1 MKRQKYINCLY
12 ILCMLCL
19 PLAAQQPE
27 GISLRATEK
36 LYEEEPLKQ
45 SVLQFDKTDVVFPK
59 IKETDVPYTLT
70 YNYVNQS
77 DKAITI
83 DKVTVSCGCME
94 AKYDKILV
102 PAGDKGSIKIAFN
115 PHGYS
120 GKVYRQAFVYT
131 SLSAE
136 RPTARLTLSGE
147 VVPSKNP
154 WRGYPYHLG
163 TLRTKQK
170 TVNFKVTN
178 RKNKIAEVI
187 ACGNGGNQ
195 PLNLLVRELPPYL
208 KFYTQPSVIKPGEEA
223 DLIFQLDVLQLPKE
237 TKSIISI
244 PIILNG
250 LEDSI
255 STSNRTI
262 TAVIQFDQSL

>member
-12 ILCMLCL
+12 IFCMLCL

-27 GISLRATEK
+27 GISRRAAEE

-45 SVLQFDKTDVVFPK
+45 SVFRFDKTDAFFPK
-59 IKETDVPYTLT
+59 LEETDAPYTLT
-70 YNYVNQS
+70 YHYVNLS

-94 AKYDKILV
+94 ARYSRQPI
-102 PAGDKGSIKIAFN
+102 PAGGKGSIQIAFN
-115 PHGYS
+115 PYDYS

-131 SLSAE
+131 SLSSK

-147 VVPSKNP
+147 VAPSKDS
-154 WRGYPYHLG
+154 WRGYPHHLG

-170 TVNFKVTN
+170 TVNFKITN
-178 RKNKIAEVI
+178 RKDKIAEVI

-195 PLNLLVRELPPYL
+195 PFNLSASELPPYL

-223 DLIFQLDVLQLPKE
+223 DLIFQLDVSLFPKE
-237 TKSIISI
+237 TKSVISV
-244 PIILNG
+244 PIVLNG

-255 STSNRTI
+255 GTSNRTI
-262 TAVIQFDQSL
+262 TAVIQFD